1 MNGASKTVRQS
12 SGRIAVNPLNIAQR
26 ALLGLFVLTIGL
38 AILRTFLS
46 LQLPMTDGA
55 WDAIVL
61 SLALVS
67 TLVSLAGQ
75 LPTQN
80 VLLATVIIGI
90 IGGAIHILGA
100 FTGIPFGPVNY
111 TSHGGPMMFNAL
123 PWFMPFLWIIAILNS
138 RGVARLILRPW
149 RKLRIYG
156 YWLIGITTVL
166 TLILTLGLE
175 PFATHLRHYWLW
187 TPTKLPVNWYG
198 TPLSDFLGWLVAT
211 LLILAFSTPS
221 LMKKK
226 PTKSFPEYHPLIV
239 WFSMNLLFIAS
250 AFSQHLLMAALAS
263 SVACL
268 AVIPFAVRG
277 ARW

>member
-1 MNGASKTVRQS
+1 MNGASKTAGQS
-12 SGRIAVNPLNIAQR
+12 SGSMVANPLRTVQR
-26 ALLGLFVLTIGL
+26 ALLGLFVIAIGAVILQMFISFRLPTSEGVSEAAVLLL
-38 AILRTFLS
+38 AVIT
-46 LQLPMTDGA
+46 
-55 WDAIVL
+55 
-61 SLALVS
+61 

-80 VLLATVIIGI
+80 VLLATAIVAV
-90 IGGAIHILGA
+90 IGGAIHSLGA
-100 FTGIPFGPVNY
+100 LTGIPFGPVNY
-111 TSHGGPMMFNAL
+111 TPHADPLMFNVL
-123 PWFMPFLWIIAILNS
+123 PWFMPFLWIIFILNS

-149 RKLRIYG
+149 RKLRVYG
-156 YWLIGITTVL
+156 YWLIAITTVL
-166 TLILTLGLE
+166 TLLLDLGLE
-175 PFATHLRHYWLW
+175 PFATRLKHYWFW

-239 WFSMNLLFIAS
+239 WLSINLLFIAG
-250 AFSQHLLMAALAS
+250 ALSQHLFAAAIVS
-263 SVACL
+263 AIACL
-268 AVIPFAVRG
+268 AVVPFAIRG